1 MNWFE
6 KCRPFIKKTQ
16 ILLLMCLRQAWKAF
30 CLLIHMYLYEF
41 STNQTNSHPIEC
53 NPFRLTEKTTT
64 FPWLISVRSELIF
77 LFLVFSTNR
86 TLSIYIISKSCVF
99 FFSFFSFTGSYIF
112 FHLHAFPWFRSSSLL
127 LCYGIA
133 FVTLILNME
142 NGRGRLGICIMLHIK
157 WWHEGSAKQHFGN
170 MRKMKS

>member
-77 LFLVFSTNR
+77 LFLVFSTNNR

-99 FFSFFSFTGSYIF
+99 FFSFFLVHRFVHLFSFTCVSMIPFVIVATVLWDCFCHPHFEHGKWTRTIGDMYNASYQMMTRRECET
-112 FHLHAFPWFRSSSLL
+112 AFW
-127 LCYGIA
+127 
-133 FVTLILNME
+133 
-142 NGRGRLGICIMLHIK
+142 
-157 WWHEGSAKQHFGN
+157 
-170 MRKMKS
+170 